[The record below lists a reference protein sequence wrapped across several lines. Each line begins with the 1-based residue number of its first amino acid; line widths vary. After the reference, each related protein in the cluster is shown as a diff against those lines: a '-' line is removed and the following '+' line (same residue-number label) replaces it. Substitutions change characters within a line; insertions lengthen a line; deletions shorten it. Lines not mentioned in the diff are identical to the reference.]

1 MDLGTAVLAVR
12 TFHSAPQW
20 FILDSTREP
29 YEDYLLNQLLLQ
41 YAYLQVLDL
50 LTTLAFMLHGVREGN
65 PLVRLMMHATANP
78 LNGLLVVKLI
88 AVGLGLYCWRLGRG
102 RLLARINIIFALI
115 VAWNLGALI
124 LAAF

>member
-1 MDLGTAVLAVR
+1 
-12 TFHSAPQW
+12 
-20 FILDSTREP
+20 
-29 YEDYLLNQLLLQ
+29 LLNQLLLQ

-78 LNGLLVVKLI
+78 LNGLLLVKVL
-88 AVGLGLYCWRLGRG
+88 AAALGLYCWKVGRG
-102 RLLARINIIFALI
+102 KLLARINILFALI